1 MTIRPAIH
9 PALALAFAAL
19 AALGAVAAAQ
29 ATLEVPSHGFL
40 VQVPEGWDV
49 DDDSSDGDALYF
61 VTSPDHSGGVVIAAG
76 PLDGAEGAAYRAEG
90 LAGLADLSFALV
102 AGVPGVERGDLVRA
116 SVAGVDAAGFTFR
129 GSELGGR
136 FVYFVSG
143 ETMYA
148 LGTISDAASAGSM
161 QAALDQALAS
171 FHFVA
176 LGVADGG
183 ADDGSHGGAHA
194 ADPFV
199 GTFSGDG
206 LTLALT
212 ASGDGYV
219 GDVTFAGRTYPLQA
233 RASSAEA
240 LTGTFVSGGTGFA
253 FELALD
259 GDARVFTTGTSRY
272 VLR

>member
-1 MTIRPAIH
+1 MTIRPAIR
-9 PALALAFAAL
+9 PALALAFVAL

-61 VTSPDHSGGVVIAAG
+61 VTSPDHAGGVVIAAG

-102 AGVPGVERGDLVRA
+102 AGVPGVERGDLVRT

-136 FVYFVSG
+136 FVYFVAG

-171 FHFVA
+171 FQLVA
-176 LGVADGG
+176 LGVPD
-183 ADDGSHGGAHA
+183 GGAHA

-212 ASGDGYV
+212 TSGDGYV
-219 GDVTFAGRTYPLQA
+219 GDVTFSGRTYPLQA
-233 RASSAEA
+233 RATSAEA
-240 LTGTFVSGGTGFA
+240 ITGTFVSDGTGFA

-259 GDARVFTTGTSRY
+259 GDALVFTTGTSRY